1 LARLP
6 YADPAAAPEKA
17 RADFEALP
25 AKLNL
30 FRMLLHAPGALRGY
44 LMLGGAIL
52 SRQKL
57 DPRIRELAILRVAA
71 LSPAEYERT
80 QHVPIAKACGAT
92 DDEIAA
98 VAKGDLA
105 SLDPR
110 AALALR
116 FTDACLREVRV
127 PDALFEEARAA
138 FSPQEIVELVMTV
151 GYYMMTARLLETLGV
166 DLEPPAAGMAER
178 FGTRPA

>member
-17 RADFEALP
+17 RAIFEALP
-25 AKLNL
+25 VKLNL

-44 LMLGGAIL
+44 LTLGTGIL
-52 SRQKL
+52 ARQKL

-92 DDEIAA
+92 DAEIDA

-110 AALALR
+110 AGIALR
-116 FTDACLREVRV
+116 FADACLREVRV
-127 PDALFEEARAA
+127 PDALFEEARGA

-166 DLEPPAAGMAER
+166 DLEPPAAGMASQ
-178 FGTRPA
+178 FGSKTR

>member
-1 LARLP
+1 MARLP

-17 RADFEALP
+17 RLLFDGLP
-25 AKLNL
+25 VKINL
-30 FRMLLHAPGALRGY
+30 FRMLLHAPSALRGY
-44 LMLGGAIL
+44 LTLGNAIL
-52 SRQKL
+52 ARQKL

-92 DDEIAA
+92 DAEIAA
-98 VAKGDLA
+98 VARGDL
-105 SLDPR
+105 SVLDER

-116 FTDACLREVRV
+116 FTEACLREARV
-127 PDALFEEARAA
+127 PDALFEEARGA

-166 DLEPPAAGMAER
+166 DLEPPAAGMASQY
-178 FGTRPA
+178 GLKTR